1 MSAIR
6 ILIVEDNEL
15 FATRIEIQLT
25 ELGYEITGMTDNS
38 EDALNLVLSEMP
50 DLIIMDINIHG
61 KSDGVSVAEK
71 IKKLKIP
78 VLFITS
84 NKDKDFYERAKQ
96 TPYIGYLIK
105 PFDEITLQSA
115 IEFGLKNVQSESE
128 KTEEILQNNHLLVR
142 HRNKLRKLD
151 LTTVSILTSDGNY
164 CNIQTEKEKFIINM
178 SLTKVLNSL
187 PESDFIRIHKK
198 HIVRVDK
205 IENIYLNDGYLEISG
220 RKLPIGRTF
229 KEALMKR
236 FDILS

>member
-1 MSAIR
+1 MSSTR

-25 ELGYEITGMTDNS
+25 ELGYEIAGMTDNS
-38 EDALNLVLSEMP
+38 EDALHLVLSEMP
-50 DLIIMDINIHG
+50 DLIIMDINIQG

-84 NKDKDFYERAKQ
+84 NKEKDFYERAKK
-96 TPYIGYLIK
+96 TPFIGYLIK

-115 IEFGLKNVQSESE
+115 IEFGLKNVRTEPE
-128 KTEEILQNNHLLVR
+128 KTEEIIQNNHLLVR
-142 HRNKLRKLD
+142 HGNKLRKLD
-151 LTTVSILTSDGNY
+151 LTAVSVLTSDGNY
-164 CNIQTEKEKFIINM
+164 CNIQTEKEKFVINM

-198 HIVRVDK
+198 HIVRVEK
-205 IENIYLNDGYLEISG
+205 IENIYLNDGYLEIGG
-220 RKLPIGRTF
+220 RKLPVGRTF
-229 KEALMKR
+229 KEGLMKR